1 MYARINDLETEKR
14 GPPGAGDLS
23 HPSGP
28 RSGDRGR
35 GNAAEPV
42 RVFLIEDHQV
52 VREGTRRLLEFDG
65 DAVII
70 GEADSGE
77 DALNSPA
84 LGLAQVVM
92 CDVVLPGI
100 NGIETTRA
108 ILERYPA
115 LKVVMLSAFG
125 DDYLEQALEAG
136 ASGYILKRATQAEL
150 VRAVEEAAR
159 GGSPM
164 SPALSAMLVDRF
176 RELQQRQG
184 DNRLGL
190 TPRQEEVMRLV
201 SKGRTTRDVAAA
213 LYISPATVK
222 RELRSVFEQLGV
234 SNRAHAVAEA
244 QRRNLI

>member
-1 MYARINDLETEKR
+1 MYAKINDLETGTR
-14 GPPGAGDLS
+14 RPPGAGDRS
-23 HPSGP
+23 GRSAHPSA
-28 RSGDRGR
+28 DRGR
-35 GNAAEPV
+35 DAAAEPV

-65 DAVII
+65 DAVVI

-77 DALNSPA
+77 DALISPA

-92 CDVVLPGI
+92 CDVVLPGM
-100 NGIETTRA
+100 NGIETTRE
-108 ILERYPA
+108 ILARYPA

-125 DDYLEQALEAG
+125 DGYLEQALEAG
-136 ASGYILKRATQAEL
+136 AAGYILKRATQVEL

-164 SPALSAMLVDRF
+164 SPSLSAVLVDRF

-184 DNRLGL
+184 DDRPDL
-190 TPRQEEVMRLV
+190 TPRQREVMKLV
-201 SKGRTTRDVAAA
+201 SEGRTTRDVAAA

-222 RELRSVFEQLGV
+222 RELRNVFERLGV
-234 SNRAHAVAEA
+234 GNRAHAVAEA

>member
-1 MYARINDLETEKR
+1 MHARINNLETGKR
-14 GPPGAGDLS
+14 RPADA
-23 HPSGP
+23 
-28 RSGDRGR
+28 
-35 GNAAEPV
+35 AAEPV

-65 DAVII
+65 DAVVI

-92 CDVVLPGI
+92 CDVVLPGM
-100 NGIETTRA
+100 NGIETTREIRA
-108 ILERYPA
+108 RYPA
-115 LKVVMLSAFG
+115 LKIVMLSAFG

-136 ASGYILKRATQAEL
+136 AAGYILKRATQAEL
-150 VRAVEEAAR
+150 VRAVDEAAA

-164 SPALSAMLVDRF
+164 SPSLSAMLVDRF
-176 RELQQRQG
+176 RELQQQG
-184 DNRLGL
+184 NGRPGL
-190 TPRQEEVMRLV
+190 TPRQEEVMKLV
-201 SKGRTTRDVAAA
+201 SEGRTTRDVAAA

-222 RELRSVFEQLGV
+222 RELRHVFEELGV

>member
-1 MYARINDLETEKR
+1 MYARINDLDSDKR
-14 GPPGAGDLS
+14 
-23 HPSGP
+23 HPSGAIDHP
-28 RSGDRGR
+28 SPSGRRPGHPNPD
-35 GNAAEPV
+35 AAEEPV

-65 DAVII
+65 DAVVI

-100 NGIETTRA
+100 NGIDTTRE
-108 ILERYPA
+108 IITRYPA
-115 LKVVMLSAFG
+115 LKIVMLSAFG

-136 ASGYILKRATQAEL
+136 ACGYILKRATQAEL
-150 VRAVEEAAR
+150 VRAVQEAAS

-164 SPALSAMLVDRF
+164 SPSLSAVLVGRF
-176 RELQQRQG
+176 RELQHRQA
-184 DNRLGL
+184 DDRLDL
-190 TPRQEEVMRLV
+190 TPRQREVMKLV
-201 SKGRTTRDVAAA
+201 SEGRSTRDVAGT

-222 RELRSVFEQLGV
+222 RELRHVFERLGV
-234 SNRAHAVAEA
+234 GNRAHAVAEA

>member
-1 MYARINDLETEKR
+1 MYARINDIETAR
-14 GPPGAGDLS
+14 RRPPGAGNRPAL
-23 HPSGP
+23 
-28 RSGDRGR
+28 SGDRVR
-35 GNAAEPV
+35 DAAVEPV
-42 RVFLIEDHQV
+42 RVFLVEDHQV

-65 DAVII
+65 DAVVI

-77 DALNSPA
+77 DALNAPA
-84 LGLAQVVM
+84 LGLAQVVL
-92 CDVVLPGI
+92 CDVILPGM
-100 NGIETTRA
+100 NGIETTRE
-108 ILERYPA
+108 ILALYPE
-115 LKVVMLSAFG
+115 LSIVMLSAFA

-159 GGSPM
+159 GGSPI
-164 SPALSAMLVDRF
+164 SPTLNAVLVDRF

-184 DNRLGL
+184 DDRLGL
-190 TPRQEEVMRLV
+190 TPRQKEVMKLV
-201 SKGRTTRDVAAA
+201 SDGRTTRDVATV

-222 RELRSVFEQLGV
+222 RELRHVFEQLGV